1 MTGRRLTGVT
11 SAVSTEAHDRG
22 RRPGW
27 RRRVLIAAVLVILI
41 FAGVTARLFV
51 WPAQGM
57 PPHVGAIVMLA
68 GPGDRL
74 DTALRLARAHRAEA
88 LVVSR
93 GYEGYGSSC
102 PPKIPGLTLICFDPN
117 PPTTQG
123 EAQYVGRL
131 AKRFHWHSI
140 VLVTIRAQ
148 DTRARIRVGRCFSGK
163 IYVITAPL
171 PVSQWP
177 YEIAYEWGALFKA
190 LVLQRSC

>member
-1 MTGRRLTGVT
+1 V
-11 SAVSTEAHDRG
+11 
-22 RRPGW
+22 
-27 RRRVLIAAVLVILI
+27 
-41 FAGVTARLFV
+41 RLFV

-131 AKRFHWHSI
+131 AKRYHWHSI
-140 VLVTIRAQ
+140 VLVAIRAQ